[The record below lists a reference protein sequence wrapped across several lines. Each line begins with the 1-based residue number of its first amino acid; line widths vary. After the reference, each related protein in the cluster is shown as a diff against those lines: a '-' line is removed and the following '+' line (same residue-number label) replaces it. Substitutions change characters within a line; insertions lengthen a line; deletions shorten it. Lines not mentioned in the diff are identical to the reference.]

1 MSTPHP
7 TRPDVWPLRFIS
19 VEAVSGLVL
28 LAAAAIALACANSP
42 LSHAYESLWQQRLS
56 FGVPFLPAYD
66 LRFWVNDGLG
76 ILGGIGFT
84 RSVFIANLA
93 FEDRRL
99 LAAAKLGV
107 LVGSALAA
115 TVALTLGRSKFAPA
129 ASSRFSRPR
138 PSSTRT
144 SMRPRR
150 SGCLLAGR
158 GRGCTVVSGD

>member
-66 LRFWVNDGLG
+66 LRFWVNDGLM
-76 ILGGIGFT
+76 T
-84 RSVFIANLA
+84 VFFLLVGLEIRPVFEADDFGDNLTPDLRA
-93 FEDRRL
+93 QQADRR
-99 LAAAKLGV
+99 ARVAAK
-107 LVGSALAA
+107 
-115 TVALTLGRSKFAPA
+115 T
-129 ASSRFSRPR
+129 
-138 PSSTRT
+138 
-144 SMRPRR
+144 
-150 SGCLLAGR
+150 
-158 GRGCTVVSGD
+158 